1 MTERKPILLFDL
13 DNTLLDFDRQE
24 AASMRKTLIERGIDP
39 TPEVLS
45 LFSRINLRHWEMLEE
60 GRLTRQEVCV
70 GRFRVFFEELG
81 LDLDAGAAEDSYA
94 GHLCEGHYFVPGAQE
109 LLEALCGRYDL
120 YIISNGNARVQ
131 DARLASSGITKYFKD
146 IFVSET
152 IGFNKP
158 SREFFDLCF
167 ARIPDFD
174 ARRALIIG
182 DSLTSDI
189 RGGINCGVRTCWFD
203 PKGLPPRADIPADY
217 TVRSLAEI
225 PALVERIFR

>member
-24 AASMRKTLIERGIDP
+24 AASMRKTLLERGIDP

-109 LLEALCGRYDL
+109 LLEALCGQYDL

-167 ARIPDFD
+167 SRIPDFD

-189 RGGINCGVRTCWFD
+189 RGAKGAGIAACWFNPRQEAPVPGISMD
-203 PKGLPPRADIPADY
+203 YEIHSLPQLREF
-217 TVRSLAEI
+217 L
-225 PALVERIFR
+225 

>member
-1 MTERKPILLFDL
+1 M
-13 DNTLLDFDRQE
+13 
-24 AASMRKTLIERGIDP
+24 
-39 TPEVLS
+39 
-45 LFSRINLRHWEMLEE
+45 
-60 GRLTRQEVCV
+60 
-70 GRFRVFFEELG
+70 
-81 LDLDAGAAEDSYA
+81 
-94 GHLCEGHYFVPGAQE
+94 
-109 LLEALCGRYDL
+109 
-120 YIISNGNARVQ
+120 Q

-167 ARIPDFD
+167 SRIPDFD

-225 PALVERIFR
+225 PALVERIFC